1 MTYHLVRNIWNR
13 GGLQP
18 VSLTGSYLRRET
30 VFTGGLPQ
38 PICSPGNTFPERGVE
53 VLIGF

>member
-38 PICSPGNTFPERGVE
+38 PICSPGEFLPERGVE